1 MEKFSG
7 LGVAMVTPFNPDQT
21 IDFIGLEKLTNHLIQ
36 GGVNYLVVMGTTG
49 ENPTINQEEQKQI
62 LAKVVAVNAGRLPI
76 VFGIGGNDTSAVVKR
91 LKNENLNGVDGILS
105 VSPYYN
111 KPSQEGI
118 YQHYKAISESTPRP
132 IIMYNVPGRTGSV
145 VSAATTLRI
154 AQLPNLVAT
163 KEASGS
169 LDICMDVIAKTSQ
182 DFGVISG
189 DDNYTLPYIAA
200 GMRGVISVIGNA
212 YPKEFS
218 HLVNY
223 ALAGD
228 MENARRIQYALLPMM
243 KAIFLDGNPGG
254 IKYILAKMGICG
266 NHFRLPVVP
275 VNPET
280 EHALDAAF
288 LAASTLRN

>member
-1 MEKFSG
+1 MKKFIG

-21 IDFIGLEKLTNHLIQ
+21 IDFVGLEKLTNHLIN
-36 GGVNYLVVMGTTG
+36 GGVSYLVVMGTTG
-49 ENPTINQEEQKQI
+49 ENPTISQVEQQQI
-62 LAKVVAVNAGRLPI
+62 LQKVIAVNAGRLPI
-76 VFGIGGNDTSAVVKR
+76 VFGIGGNDTIAVVQRIKG
-91 LKNENLNGVDGILS
+91 ENLNGVDGILS

-118 YQHYKAISESTPRP
+118 YQHYKAISEATPLP
-132 IIMYNVPGRTGSV
+132 VIMYNVPGRTGSV

-154 AQLPNLVAT
+154 AQLANIVAT

-169 LDICMDVIAKTSQ
+169 LDICMDLIAGVSQ
-182 DFGVISG
+182 NFGIISG
-189 DDNYTLPYIAA
+189 DDAYTLSYIAA
-200 GMRGVISVIGNA
+200 GMQGVISVIGNA

-218 HLVNY
+218 QMVNY

-228 MENARRIQYALLPMM
+228 LENARRIHYALLPMM

-254 IKYILAKMGICG
+254 VKYVLAKLGICE

-275 VNPET
+275 VSAET
-280 EHALDAAF
+280 KRELDAAV
-288 LAASTLRN
+288 LAIGDLTR